1 MSSIRTAM
9 LGQQYTPITAA
20 PVCGNCMHRKATD
33 PSQGRGRVCRMGGFF
48 VSACGTCALHE
59 FHQAEPAATEAG
71 AA

>member
-20 PVCGNCMHRKATD
+20 AVCGNCTHRKATD
-33 PSQGRGRVCRMGGFF
+33 PTQGRGRVCGIGEFF
-48 VSACGTCALHE
+48 VSACGTCALHQ
-59 FHQAEPAATEAG
+59 FHQAEPAVTEAR